1 MTWKK
6 FRKKL
11 KWLDP
16 FTYVDLYVLP
26 KVNPKDNEAINWV
39 VYLASAFLFAW
50 LIYTGL
56 GLVFGTESPMMIVV
70 SGSMEPLYHRG
81 DVILLHGAGTD
92 SINSPEVVLD
102 FSSLEERELASFAEL
117 IYSNSAPKQIE
128 AINFDS
134 GQNIPITQEG
144 DIVVYW
150 SERMNEPVVHRTV
163 AKLRANDGVYFL
175 TKGDSVYNTTV
186 DQDCGMVINGQP
198 QKPCIE
204 LYPTPLKNLQGK
216 AFFQIPLLGC
226 VKLWLLD
233 DLGSLIA
240 TGKLPNEFREG
251 NVC

>member
-1 MTWKK
+1 MGWKK
-6 FRKKL
+6 FREKL
-11 KWLDP
+11 KWIDP
-16 FTYVDLYVLP
+16 FTYVDLYIMP
-26 KVNPKDNEAINWV
+26 KVNPEDSEAISWV

-56 GLVFGTESPMMIVV
+56 GLAFGTESPMMIVV
-70 SGSMEPLYHRG
+70 SASMEPLYHRG
-81 DVILLHGAGTD
+81 DVILLHGATAE

-102 FSSLEERELASFAEL
+102 IPSLKEKELYSFAEPV
-117 IYSNSAPKQIE
+117 YSDSLPKHIE
-128 AINFDS
+128 AISFNQ
-134 GQNIPITQEG
+134 GKNLPITQKG

-163 AKLRANDGVYFL
+163 AKLRADDGWYLL
-175 TKGDSVYNTTV
+175 TKGDSIHNTTI
-186 DQDCGMVINGQP
+186 DQDCGFIINGQS

-204 LYPTPLKNLQGK
+204 FYPLPIEKLQGK
-216 AFFQIPLLGC
+216 AFFQVPLLGC

>member
-6 FRKKL
+6 FREKL

-16 FTYVDLYVLP
+16 FTYVDLYIMP
-26 KVNPKDNEAINWV
+26 KVNPKDNEAISWV

-56 GLVFGTESPMMIVV
+56 GLAFGTESPMMIVV

-81 DVILLHGAGTD
+81 DIILLHGATGD
-92 SINSPEVVLD
+92 SINGSEVVLD
-102 FSSLEERELASFAEL
+102 FPSLEERELASFAEL
-117 IYSNSAPKQIE
+117 IYSNSVPKQIE

-134 GQNIPITQEG
+134 GQNLPITSDG

-163 AKLRANDGVYFL
+163 AKLRADDGWYLL
-175 TKGDSVYNTTV
+175 TKGDSVHNTTV
-186 DQDCGMVINGQP
+186 DQDCGLVINGQP
-198 QKPCIE
+198 QKACIE
-204 LYPTPLKNLQGK
+204 LYPIPLENLQGK
-216 AFFQIPLLGC
+216 AFFQVPFLGC
-226 VKLWLLD
+226 IKLWLLD
-233 DLGSLIA
+233 DLGSLLA